1 MKKVLVIIFSVI
13 GFFVLL
19 FAIYWNLPIT
29 ITRKSDINF
38 GNELIKK
45 IEVYKNKNGKL
56 PEVNDWKTLEKL
68 GLQKED
74 LQKPIYTKD
83 QIGNYEL
90 FYNDG
95 LGGPFLIWNSQ
106 EKKWTIDFLK
116 IVSK

>member
-29 ITRKSDINF
+29 VTRKSDINF

-68 GLQKED
+68 GL
-74 LQKPIYTKD
+74 
-83 QIGNYEL
+83 
-90 FYNDG
+90 
-95 LGGPFLIWNSQ
+95 
-106 EKKWTIDFLK
+106 
-116 IVSK
+116 